1 MTIVA
6 LAGGVVR
13 RGWIDGTLPGFE
25 WDGRDQSGRNVRPGI
40 YLVRGEGK
48 AGTANGRV
56 VRIE

>member
-1 MTIVA
+1 MTIVD
-6 LAGGVVR
+6 LAGRVVR

-40 YLVRGEGK
+40 YLVRCEGK